1 MNWQAIGAIGEILG
15 AIAVVLTL
23 IYLALQFRGMKAQI
37 NNDALGQV
45 QAADH
50 NLVLMML
57 ENAELMSKAN
67 GDPELSAV
75 ERYKLQQ
82 ILDAH
87 VSRRFHHYLQTVVV
101 QANAKVPPRTLAD
114 TLRSNPALLEI
125 WKEQERS
132 KDRVVREFQESVDDF
147 LERT

>member
-15 AIAVVLTL
+15 AIAVLLTL

-50 NLVLMML
+50 ALVMMML
-57 ENAELMSKAN
+57 ENAELISKAN
-67 GDPELSAV
+67 GYPELSAV
-75 ERYKLQQ
+75 EHYKLQQ
-82 ILDAH
+82 ILEAH
-87 VSRRFHHYLQTVVV
+87 VSRRFHHYIQTAVIR
-101 QANAKVPPRTLAD
+101 ANAKVPPRTLAG
-114 TLRSNPALLEI
+114 TLRSNPALLKV

-132 KDRVVREFQESVDDF
+132 KDHVVRQFQQSVDDF